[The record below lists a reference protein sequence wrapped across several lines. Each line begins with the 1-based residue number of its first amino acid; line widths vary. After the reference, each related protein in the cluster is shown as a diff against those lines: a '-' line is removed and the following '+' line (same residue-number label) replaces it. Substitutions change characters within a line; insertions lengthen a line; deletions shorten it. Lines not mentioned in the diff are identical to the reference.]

1 MKKELQIPSTNETIL
16 KGFIYEPDTE
26 AKGIVLI
33 CHGMAEHIQ
42 RYNKFMQ
49 FLCDNNY
56 IVFGYDQRGHGQT
69 AGSVENC
76 GYMDDTDNIQA
87 LVYDLHIVIEYIKKD
102 HENLPIYLFG
112 HSMGS
117 FISQRFVELYDKEI
131 NGLIL
136 SGSTFN
142 EGLFINAGHALAS
155 IITKFKGRKHISKLI
170 NNLSLGSYNKAFKPN
185 ETSVDWLSRDKE
197 NNIKYEQDEYCGM
210 IFSVSYFKDLTKSF
224 KLIANDLELISN
236 DLPIYIMSG
245 DNDPVGNFGK
255 GTTKLYNKLKCDIIG
270 HFDLITKYNA
280 DGSLFDAKHPR
291 YIAAWQAAADAIIKT
306 PAVVEINTGGIA
318 RGHVSEPYPSKEIIE
333 YFKSHGKKMIFSSD
347 CHNKDYLLCGY
358 DTVKKY
364 L

>member
-142 EGLFINAGHALAS
+142 EGLFINAGHTLAS

-255 GTTKLYNKLKCDIIG
+255 GTTKLYNKLKSIG
-270 HFDLITKYNA
+270 VTDLTLKLYK
-280 DGSLFDAKHPR
+280 DGRHEMLN
-291 YIAAWQAAADAIIKT
+291 
-306 PAVVEINTGGIA
+306 EIN
-318 RGHVSEPYPSKEIIE
+318 KEEVYQNILE
-333 YFKSHGKKMIFSSD
+333 WLKEH
-347 CHNKDYLLCGY
+347 
-358 DTVKKY
+358 
-364 L
+364 